1 VVNLGTVSALPVIGF
16 EINGRPFVSR
26 ISFEMQNDETYQ
38 SYIQQ
43 VKKIPLLSIEEERDL
58 VGRAAGGNQNAIQR
72 LVKANLRLVIKI
84 SQKYLSPDISLMDLI
99 QEGNVG
105 LIHAVGKFDL
115 NKNVRFSTYAV
126 LWIKQSIARFVVS
139 KRRTIRLP
147 LKKEELL
154 RKIYAA
160 EHILHQKLGREPKID
175 EVARETGCSIYDIEL
190 VMSMA
195 ANPLSLEAEFSDNN
209 AGASFIEICED
220 SRQCNP
226 EREFLMRS
234 SRNETR
240 RFLKTHL
247 NVRERNVILHR
258 FRFVDSEIYTFQK
271 LGDTMGITAEAVR
284 QIEKRALNKIR
295 NKRDELLK
303 CIYA

>member
-1 VVNLGTVSALPVIGF
+1 
-16 EINGRPFVSR
+16 
-26 ISFEMQNDETYQ
+26 M
-38 SYIQQ
+38 
-43 VKKIPLLSIEEERDL
+43 IPLLGIEEEREL
-58 VGRAAGGNQNAIQR
+58 TGRAARGDEDAIQR

-105 LIHAVGKFDL
+105 LIHAVEKFDL

-126 LWIKQSIARFVVS
+126 LWIKQAIVRFVVS

-154 RKIYAA
+154 RKVYAV
-160 EHILHQKLGREPKID
+160 EHILHQKLGRKPKID
-175 EVARETGCSIYDIEL
+175 EIANETGCSIYDIEL
-190 VMSMA
+190 VMSMGA
-195 ANPLSLEAEFSDNN
+195 SPLSLEAEFSDST
-209 AGASFIEICED
+209 GASFIEICED
-220 SRQCNP
+220 SHQCNP
-226 EREFLMRS
+226 EREFLIRS

-240 RFLKTHL
+240 SFLKTHL
-247 NVRERNVILHR
+247 NVRERNVIFHR
-258 FRFVDSEIYTFQK
+258 FRFVDSDVYTFQK

-295 NKRDELLK
+295 NKRDEFLK

>member
-1 VVNLGTVSALPVIGF
+1 
-16 EINGRPFVSR
+16 
-26 ISFEMQNDETYQ
+26 
-38 SYIQQ
+38 
-43 VKKIPLLSIEEERDL
+43 
-58 VGRAAGGNQNAIQR
+58 
-72 LVKANLRLVIKI
+72 
-84 SQKYLSPDISLMDLI
+84 MDLI

-105 LIHAVGKFDL
+105 LIHAVEKFDL

-126 LWIKQSIARFVVS
+126 LWIKQTIARFVVS

-154 RKIYAA
+154 RRIYAV
-160 EHILHQKLGREPKID
+160 EHTLHQKLGRKPKID
-175 EVARETGCSIYDIEL
+175 EIARETGYPVCDVEL
-190 VMSMA
+190 VLNIA
-195 ANPLSLEAEFSDNN
+195 TNPLSLEAEFVDNTTGS
-209 AGASFIEICED
+209 AFIEICED
-220 SRQCNP
+220 SHQCNP
-226 EREFLMRS
+226 EREFLARS

-240 RFLKTHL
+240 SFLKTHL

-258 FRFVDSEIYTFQK
+258 FRFVDSDVYTFQK

-295 NKRDELLK
+295 NKRDEFLK

>member
-1 VVNLGTVSALPVIGF
+1 
-16 EINGRPFVSR
+16 
-26 ISFEMQNDETYQ
+26 MQNDETYQ
-38 SYIQQ
+38 SYIQHI
-43 VKKIPLLSIEEERDL
+43 KKTPLLTLEEEREL
-58 VGRAAGGNQNAIQR
+58 TERASRGDQNAIQS
-72 LVKANLRLVIKI
+72 LVQANLRLVIKI
-84 SQKYLSPDISLMDLI
+84 SQKYLAPDISLMDLI

-126 LWIKQSIARFVVS
+126 LWIKQAIARFVVS

-154 RKIYAA
+154 RKIYAV
-160 EHILHQKLGREPKID
+160 EHILHQKLGRKPKID
-175 EVARETGCSIYDIEL
+175 EIARETGYPIYDIEL
-190 VMSMA
+190 VMNMST
-195 ANPLSLEAEFSDNN
+195 NPLSLEAEFSDNN
-209 AGASFIEICED
+209 TGAAFIEICED
-220 SRQCNP
+220 SHQCNP
-226 EREFLMRS
+226 EREFLIRS

-240 RFLKTHL
+240 TFLKTHL
-247 NVRERNVILHR
+247 NVRERKVILHR
-258 FRFVDSEIYTFQK
+258 FRFVDSDIYTFQK

-295 NKRDELLK
+295 NKRDEFLK

>member
-1 VVNLGTVSALPVIGF
+1 MVNLGMVCAYICTGF

-26 ISFEMQNDETYQ
+26 ISFEMRTDETYQ

-43 VKKIPLLSIEEERDL
+43 VKKIPLLGIEEEREL
-58 VGRAAGGNQNAIQR
+58 VGRAARGDQGAIQR
-72 LVKANLRLVIKI
+72 LVRANLRLVIKI

-126 LWIKQSIARFVVS
+126 LWIKQAIARFVVS

-160 EHILHQKLGREPKID
+160 EHILHQKLGREPKMD
-175 EVARETGCSIYDIEL
+175 EIARETGCSIYDIEL
-190 VMSMA
+190 VMNMA
-195 ANPLSLEAEFSDNN
+195 ANPLSLEAEFSNN
-209 AGASFIEICED
+209 NTGASFIEICED
-220 SRQCNP
+220 SHQCNP
-226 EREFLMRS
+226 EREFLIRS

-240 RFLKTHL
+240 SFLKTHL
-247 NVRERNVILHR
+247 NLRERNVILHR
-258 FRFVDSEIYTFQK
+258 FHFVDSDIYTFQK

-284 QIEKRALNKIR
+284 QIEKRALNKISKR
-295 NKRDELLK
+295 RDELLK
-303 CIYA
+303 CVYA

>member
-1 VVNLGTVSALPVIGF
+1 M
-16 EINGRPFVSR
+16 SR

-38 SYIQQ
+38 SYIQHI
-43 VKKIPLLSIEEERDL
+43 KKIPLLTVEEEREL
-58 VGRAAGGNQNAIQR
+58 IVRAAQGDKKASQS
-72 LVKANLRLVIKI
+72 LVQANLRLVIKI
-84 SQKYLSPDISLMDLI
+84 SQKYLAPDISLMDLI

-105 LIHAVGKFDL
+105 LIHAVEKFDL

-126 LWIKQSIARFVVS
+126 LWIKQAIARFVVS

-160 EHILHQKLGREPKID
+160 EHILHQKLGRKPKID
-175 EVARETGCSIYDIEL
+175 EIASETGYSIYDIEL
-190 VMSMA
+190 VMNIA
-195 ANPLSLEAEFSDNN
+195 TNPLSLEAEFSDNN
-209 AGASFIEICED
+209 TGAAFIEICED
-220 SRQCNP
+220 SHQCNP
-226 EREFLMRS
+226 EREFLVRS

-240 RFLKTHL
+240 SFLKKHL

-258 FRFVDSEIYTFQK
+258 FRFVDSDVYTFQK

-295 NKRDELLK
+295 NKRDEFLK